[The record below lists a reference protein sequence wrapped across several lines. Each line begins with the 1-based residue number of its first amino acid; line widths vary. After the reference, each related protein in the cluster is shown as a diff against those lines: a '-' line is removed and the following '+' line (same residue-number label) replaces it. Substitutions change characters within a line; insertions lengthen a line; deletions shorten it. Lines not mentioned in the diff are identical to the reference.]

1 MGISVGPSLTSVN
14 IRSSPASSRSS
25 NSYRTNQVMQEIGT
39 KKGALDTDVL
49 EKAGLGPSFAD
60 FDMTSVTPA
69 ELGLVSKN
77 LYALGLI
84 DKTTANLMISA
95 GTDLDSVGNQSSPNV
110 KMNALDYFAARID
123 NLRTV
128 SVNNSEYGFQV
139 VPDYINTVY
148 VLQNLNDFAKEQR
161 SGSEAQ
167 ISIKSR
173 VSEAGTYFSGVNI
186 RV

>member
-1 MGISVGPSLTSVN
+1 
-14 IRSSPASSRSS
+14 
-25 NSYRTNQVMQEIGT
+25 
-39 KKGALDTDVL
+39 
-49 EKAGLGPSFAD
+49 
-60 FDMTSVTPA
+60 
-69 ELGLVSKN
+69 
-77 LYALGLI
+77 
-84 DKTTANLMISA
+84 MISA

-161 SGSEAQ
+161 SGSEVQ
-167 ISIKSR
+167 TSIKSR
-173 VSEAGTYFSGVNI
+173 VNEAGTYFSGVNI

>member
-1 MGISVGPSLTSVN
+1 MKISTGPSLTSVS
-14 IRSSPASSRSS
+14 IRSPQSSSTSS
-25 NSYRTNQVMQEIGT
+25 NSYLTNQIMQQIGT
-39 KKGALDTDVL
+39 KDGVLDTDAL
-49 EKAGLGPSFAD
+49 KQAGLGPSFAE
-60 FDMTSVTPA
+60 FDMTSITPA

-95 GTDLDSVGNQSSPNV
+95 GTNLDAVGNQATPDV

-123 NLRTV
+123 NLR
-128 SVNNSEYGFQV
+128 SANLESNEYGFQV

-148 VLQNLNDFAKEQR
+148 VIQNLNDFAKAQR
-161 SGSEAQ
+161 AESDPQASVKDQASSPG
-167 ISIKSR
+167 I
-173 VSEAGTYFSGVNI
+173 NI